1 MNFEYQCY
9 WIILICVLKSCNECA
24 YLLLLSVIMLINSQI
39 IQLSNK
45 VFEPGNRA
53 RNRAGKGR
61 LLFFFSQ
68 K

>member
-24 YLLLLSVIMLINSQI
+24 YMLLLSVIMLINSQI

-45 VFEPGNRA
+45 IFEPGNRA
-53 RNRAGKGR
+53 RN
-61 LLFFFSQ
+61 
-68 K
+68 